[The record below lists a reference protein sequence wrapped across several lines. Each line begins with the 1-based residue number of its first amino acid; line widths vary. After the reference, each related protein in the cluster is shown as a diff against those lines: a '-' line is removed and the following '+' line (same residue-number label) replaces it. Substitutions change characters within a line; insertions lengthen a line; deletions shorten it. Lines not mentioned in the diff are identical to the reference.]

1 MATMKKILK
10 VLFKSFHDFFQVVKK
25 IITWKWFPGA
35 FLGYFGLFALDIALE
50 DGTMRMATLDL
61 LGKTSINLLVLILVL
76 SYAYIGVRLVKNWK
90 NS

>member
-1 MATMKKILK
+1 MIKKTSK
-10 VLFKSFHDFFQVVKK
+10 VIKKTFNDFIQVVKK
-25 IITWKWFPGA
+25 VICWKWFPA
-35 FLGYFGLFALDIALE
+35 YFLGYFGVFALDIALE
-50 DGTMRMATLDL
+50 DGTMRMATLYL

>member
-1 MATMKKILK
+1 MIKKIPK
-10 VLFKSFHDFFQVVKK
+10 VLVKTFNDFEKVVKSVV
-25 IITWKWFPGA
+25 TWKWFPVT
-35 FLGYFGLFALDIALE
+35 LIGYFGVFALDIALE

-61 LGKTSINLLVLILVL
+61 LGKTSINILVLMLVL

>member
-1 MATMKKILK
+1 MIGKKITK
-10 VLFKSFHDFFQVVKK
+10 VFTKTFNDFFKVVKS
-25 IITWKWFPGA
+25 IITWKWFPGV
-35 FLGYFGLFALDIALE
+35 FLGYFGVFALDIALE

-61 LGKTSINLLVLILVL
+61 LGKTSINILVLMLVL